1 MKQMKCNI
9 VQMTVMGWWF
19 VGVKI
24 NDITNLQCSFTRGK
38 KENSQLAFKRLCSNE
53 PAWMNC

>member
-9 VQMTVMGWWF
+9 VQMTVMGWF

-38 KENSQLAFKRLCSNE
+38 KENGQLAFKRLCSNE

>member
-9 VQMTVMGWWF
+9 VQMTVMGWF

-24 NDITNLQCSFTRGK
+24 NDITNLQI
-38 KENSQLAFKRLCSNE
+38 ENSQLAFKRLCSNE